1 VCYKIIT
8 KTLNNKLSACITKI
22 IGENQFG
29 FVKGKHILDCVV
41 TLHEIVHE
49 VKRKK
54 QNGII
59 LIIDFKKA
67 YNKANW

>member
-1 VCYKIIT
+1 
-8 KTLNNKLSACITKI
+8 
-22 IGENQFG
+22 
-29 FVKGKHILDCVV
+29 LDCVV